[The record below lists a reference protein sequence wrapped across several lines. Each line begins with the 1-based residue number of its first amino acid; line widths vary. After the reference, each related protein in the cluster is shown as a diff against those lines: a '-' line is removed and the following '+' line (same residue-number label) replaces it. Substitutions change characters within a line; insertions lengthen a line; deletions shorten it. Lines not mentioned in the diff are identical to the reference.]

1 MIEII
6 AAYLLVEGGAGVE
19 WWLLY
24 AAVLV
29 YKAYILWQQQKIKNE
44 LIQSLG
50 RIADGEEWGWA

>member
-50 RIADGEEWGWA
+50 RIADGEE